1 MLYHIEIQ
9 IPTDTLKYQGCLE
22 EPKLVILAQCAP
34 PPFMANAILNFHFDY
49 WHTSLI
55 TYESGTI
62 LGTLYRGLDSFL
74 YCIGFRISQ
83 GRTGTPVKKENSL
96 QNIFLGRKFLSL
108 LVKSLLY
115 GVQGQK
121 YFVISKIA
129 ASTKINKKII
139 FVLQYLYTI
148 DSKAE
153 MHITFVSSELCQF
166 FQPLHSILLSCLV

>member
-1 MLYHIEIQ
+1 MEGTRRWIKEVVRQGVRKKGRIKGGSRQDHSDEI
-9 IPTDTLKYQGCLE
+9 
-22 EPKLVILAQCAP
+22 
-34 PPFMANAILNFHFDY
+34 
-49 WHTSLI
+49 I

-62 LGTLYRGLDSFL
+62 MGTLYRGLDSFL